1 VEVSMVGI
9 FLKDREVQYT
19 ANRDEITNTWRIL
32 DTWHEDLMNLGPEDE
47 IEDTSS
53 AVTILTEGAF
63 IALVKEA
70 ARLGILQNS
79 QLGSE
84 GDLDELLDEK
94 DAEIA
99 DLRKQL
105 ESPREVARV
114 LENKQ
119 PRRTEGFVLK
129 EMAMSNILKIV
140 SMADIESLTEE

>member
-1 VEVSMVGI
+1 MVGI

-32 DTWHEDLMNLGPEDE
+32 DTWHEDLKNLGPDDE
-47 IEDTSS
+47 IEDTSNS
-53 AVTILTEGAF
+53 VTILTEGAF

-70 ARLGILQNS
+70 ARLGILQNA
-79 QLGSE
+79 QLGTE
-84 GDLDELLDEK
+84 EDLDDLLDEK

-105 ESPREVARV
+105 EAPREVGR
-114 LENKQ
+114 LSENKQ
-119 PRRTEGFVLK
+119 PKRTEGFVLK

-140 SMADIESLTEE
+140 SIADIEGLTED